1 MIRTIGSVLKECITK
16 SMLHEIKQ
24 ANELFYEN
32 KFSESDGDLHKTCR
46 SSVKE
51 LQSTLAL
58 RTPRYNG
65 HPNNTDSR

>member
-1 MIRTIGSVLKECITK
+1 
-16 SMLHEIKQ
+16 MLHEIKQ

-58 RTPRYNG
+58 WTPRYNG